1 MSICINCGK
10 RMRYRRDFCSE
21 YCVNKYFKEDKI
33 MIKAVTVA
41 VAHGE
46 IYEVGQEVN
55 GVVIDDII
63 QNQDTE
69 IIYCYDSS
77 SNELVKI
84 SRGVPTV
91 IEYLMEVENV

>member
-1 MSICINCGK
+1 
-10 RMRYRRDFCSE
+10 
-21 YCVNKYFKEDKI
+21 

-46 IYEVGQEVN
+46 IYEVGHEIN

-63 QNQDTE
+63 QNKDTE
-69 IIYCYDSS
+69 IIYCYDAN

-84 SRGVPTV
+84 GRGVPTV
-91 IEYLMEVENV
+91 IEYMREEENV